1 MAVIV
6 TALVMILITIAVNY
20 HYGCCRCGKY
30 LPLSKTKKPITY
42 SYGNEINL
50 FAGNRLNS
58 VDLTADLR
66 NQDIELEAY
75 RDQYDDYGFKKTKKN
90 E

>member
-6 TALVMILITIAVNY
+6 TALVIILITIGFNY
-20 HYGCCRCGKY
+20 HYGCCRCGNY

-58 VDLTADLR
+58 VDLTTALGD
-66 NQDIELEAY
+66 QDIELESY

-90 E
+90 K